1 MKKLIP
7 LILIMS
13 AVYAQDDIE
22 LKSAGVDASTG
33 IVFKNSNDVVLM
45 DIDGDGLDEIVLS
58 SYSMNYAAY
67 RGGVIGIFS
76 ACEN

>member
-33 IVFKNSNDVVLM
+33 IVFK
-45 DIDGDGLDEIVLS
+45 LS
-58 SYSMNYAAY
+58 L
-67 RGGVIGIFS
+67 IHI
-76 ACEN
+76 